1 MFGLLA
7 FNVLEGGLE
16 KQVLL
21 IMVLVVLSSVV
32 VHGLSASVVA
42 QVFAR
47 SEARRNGAAQL
58 RH

>member
-1 MFGLLA
+1 VFGLLA

-32 VHGLSASVVA
+32 VHGLSAAPVA
-42 QVFAR
+42 EVFAR
-47 SEARRNGAAQL
+47 SRVRRRGRVEL